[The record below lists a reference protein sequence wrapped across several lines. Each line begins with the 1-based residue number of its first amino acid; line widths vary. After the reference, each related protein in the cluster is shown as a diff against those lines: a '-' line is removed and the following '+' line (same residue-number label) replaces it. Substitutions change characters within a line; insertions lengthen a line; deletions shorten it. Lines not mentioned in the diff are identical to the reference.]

1 MYYRRD
7 RNAYNTRKYFNMNKY
22 NMKKKIRKKKKEMIM
37 YKSLYLSNYNIS
49 CLHSPMVYQ
58 SPYNVLRTYI

>member
-1 MYYRRD
+1 MYYRMN

-22 NMKKKIRKKKKEMIM
+22 NMKKKIGKKKKEMIL

-49 CLHSPMVYQ
+49 CLHGPMVYQ

>member
-22 NMKKKIRKKKKEMIM
+22 NMKKKIRKSKKEMIL

-49 CLHSPMVYQ
+49 CLHGRMVYQ